1 VARIHRRLLVCPPEV
16 TPGLLAGVALP
27 VNAAAQRLEDSVDIA
42 PGGECAR
49 FALPGTVMGSD
60 ASSPCGQHQ
69 QEYDPCIGPPYG
81 TDTYFL
87 PATHTLLLHAKT
99 ALE

>member
-1 VARIHRRLLVCPPEV
+1 M
-16 TPGLLAGVALP
+16 ALP
-27 VNAAAQRLEDSVDIA
+27 VNAAAQRLEHSVDIA

-87 PATHTLLLHAKT
+87 PATGTLLPHAKT